1 MLPEVLRAFTFLL
14 AMCMDVSSQEV
25 SDASIRWSGRAP
37 AQHHDRSDL
46 CDWEADQDDGGLE
59 TNGQAL
65 LEAMRLTPGTL
76 HICLEACKHPIGSRS
91 CGFHG
96 GPEPSRS
103 NSEAGDTFAVRPRS
117 PGHAVGGVDTRL
129 LLGGQ

>member
-1 MLPEVLRAFTFLL
+1 MHRYVGLDVHLRSTTIAVISATGKRIKT
-14 AMCMDVSSQEV
+14 MVV
-25 SDASIRWSGRAP
+25 
-37 AQHHDRSDL
+37 
-46 CDWEADQDDGGLE
+46 E

-65 LEAMRLTPGTL
+65 VEAMRLTPGTL
-76 HICLEACKHPIGSRS
+76 HIGLEACKHPIGSRS

-129 LLGGQ
+129 L